1 MGRWF
6 EVLTVSNIRDSVND
20 VIAKYP
26 IKKVSLF
33 GSYAEGSAD
42 EDSDVDLLVE
52 FFTANVSLFML
63 NTIKDE
69 IENKLHKEV
78 DLIHAPVDEDSLIK
92 LNKVVDIYEQ

>member
-20 VIAKYP
+20 IIAKYP

-52 FFTANVSLFML
+52 FFIVNVSLFML